1 MESQVKWYVKLGGKT
16 VGWVIAATHDDAYAA
31 SLVKFPGWG
40 IEEDR
45 EVVAKTR
52 KRR

>member
-1 MESQVKWYVKLGGKT
+1 MVIWYVKLSGRV
-16 VGWVIAATHDDAYAA
+16 VGWVIAAHREEAWTA

-45 EVVAKTR
+45 EVVPRER
-52 KRR
+52 KRRSS